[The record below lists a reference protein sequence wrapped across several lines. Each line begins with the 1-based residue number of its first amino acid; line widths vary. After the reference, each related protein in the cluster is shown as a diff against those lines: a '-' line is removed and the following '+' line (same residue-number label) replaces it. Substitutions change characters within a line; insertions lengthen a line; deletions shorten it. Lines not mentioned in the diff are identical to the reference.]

1 MGKLKIEAE
10 LTAYFK
16 ANIDNRI
23 KALKEE
29 ITALKAVRVKMF
41 GKHDVSLSKPTKPK
55 RKLSASHKKA
65 LNDGRKKALAAKNGD
80 K

>member
-1 MGKLKIEAE
+1 MAKKKIEAE

-23 KALKEE
+23 RALKDE
-29 ITALKAVRVKMF
+29 ISGLKAVRVKMF
-41 GKHDVSLSKPTKPK
+41 GKHEAPAGKPKPK
-55 RKLSASHKKA
+55 RKLSAAHKKA
-65 LNDGRKKALAAKNGD
+65 LDDGRKKALAAKNGG